1 MMATKP
7 TGKGRGASPER
18 MREITRDRMSNN
30 RAGFPPPTETVPAT
44 DGEVDLNRFA
54 ASIMNDPKFRKA
66 LRRRAQEGK
75 LSATEFA
82 WLRERASLI
91 KPDDTKQEGLRTMIS
106 AATEIEVDIMANVFS
121 RALGRPESGL
131 LIPGT
136 AKYLTVEELVQIA
149 QRALGAKGIN
159 P

>member
-1 MMATKP
+1 MATKP
-7 TGKGRGASPER
+7 TDKGRGASPER
-18 MREITRDRMSNN
+18 MREITRARMIN
-30 RAGFPPPTETVPAT
+30 RGRFPPTETVPAK

-91 KPDDTKQEGLRTMIS
+91 APDDTKREGQRTMMS
-106 AATEIEVDIMANVFS
+106 AATSIEVQIMANVAS
-121 RALGRPESGL
+121 RALGQPESGF

-136 AKYLTVEELVQIA
+136 AKYLTVAELVQIA
-149 QRALGAKGIN
+149 QRTLGAKGIN